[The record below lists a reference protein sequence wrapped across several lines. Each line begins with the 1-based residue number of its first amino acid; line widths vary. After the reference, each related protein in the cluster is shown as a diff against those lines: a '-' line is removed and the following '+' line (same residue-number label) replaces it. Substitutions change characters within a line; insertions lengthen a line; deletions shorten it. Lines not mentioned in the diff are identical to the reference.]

1 MGINKVKKRTK
12 RLLSWVVLFLLTSNF
27 IQAQEFNLVNNES
40 SLKVYGTSNLH
51 DWDINAE
58 EQSGIITFKNLKTAT
73 IEKCNLKVVVESLKS
88 GKNGMDKNT
97 FKALNSDSY
106 STITY
111 HLNAIKNSTDN
122 GDGTF
127 QVKSL
132 GDLTISG
139 VKKEIS
145 LDFLVTVSQGK
156 IMLTGEK
163 TINMTNYN
171 IEPPKALLGT
181 ITTGE
186 EVTIKFS
193 STFK

>member
-1 MGINKVKKRTK
+1 MRKYNKKIVWSVFG
-12 RLLSWVVLFLLTSNF
+12 LIAFILFTSNS
-27 IQAQEFNLVNNES
+27 IQAQEFNLVNTES
-40 SLKVYGTSNLH
+40 SLRVYGTSNLH

-58 EQSGIITFKNLKTAT
+58 EQSGSITFKNLKTAA
-73 IEKCNLKVVVESLKS
+73 IEKCTLNVVVESLKS

-106 STITY
+106 SNITFN
-111 HLNAIKNSTDN
+111 LTNIKNSIDN

-139 VKKEIS
+139 VKKQIG
-145 LDFLVTVSQGK
+145 LDFLVTISQGK
-156 IMLTGEK
+156 IMLAGEK
-163 TINMTNYN
+163 TINMTHYK

-193 STFK
+193 NIYK

>member
-1 MGINKVKKRTK
+1 MKTQNKRTIT
-12 RLLSWVVLFLLTSNF
+12 RVLSLFAFIVFTSNF
-27 IQAQEFNLVNNES
+27 IQAQEFSLTNNES

-51 DWDINAE
+51 DWHIDAE
-58 EQSGIITFKNLKTAT
+58 EQSGVIKFKNLKTAV
-73 IEKCNLKVVVESLKS
+73 IEKCNLKVTVKSLKS

-106 STITY
+106 SYITFN
-111 HLNAIKNSTDN
+111 LTNIKNSIDN

-139 VKKEIS
+139 VKKQIG
-145 LDFLVTVSQGK
+145 LDFLVTISQGK

-163 TINMTNYN
+163 TLNMTHYK